1 MSMMSEIESLM
12 TEVGASSSYRI
23 VNVGGKSLYVEGI
36 KNLVDLKSEQIQFGL
51 KNHLLTI
58 VGNNLKIKYLD
69 KTTAVIDGEIKEVIT
84 K

>member
-1 MSMMSEIESLM
+1 M
-12 TEVGASSSYRI
+12 
-23 VNVGGKSLYVEGI
+23 YVEGI